1 MCGNL
6 PEEIGKGQRYA
17 IASGSQYGCE
27 QDAGKMMREGIGVG
41 VAGRN
46 FGERFGGCGY
56 YENRI
61 SKVGLPKSKFR
72 FYMTSALTY

>member
-1 MCGNL
+1 MRGNL

-46 FGERFGGCGY
+46 FGERFWG
-56 YENRI
+56 
-61 SKVGLPKSKFR
+61 VWVL
-72 FYMTSALTY
+72 